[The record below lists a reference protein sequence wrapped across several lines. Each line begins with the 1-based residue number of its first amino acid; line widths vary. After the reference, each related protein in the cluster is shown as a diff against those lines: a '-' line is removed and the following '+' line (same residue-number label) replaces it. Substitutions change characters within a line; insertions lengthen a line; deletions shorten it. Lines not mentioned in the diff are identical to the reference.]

1 MPRLS
6 TVLNAGCRTRF
17 APESLESVIASP
29 AARDAISSRA
39 SLLDYSY
46 KEFIKHILRIAR
58 SMASETA
65 GPSHNRS
72 FLAGPLAS
80 LPWARAF
87 AACRSRLR
95 CPVLSFVNLGLWR
108 LRLWYDLRSATSP
121 RDIQDSNSSVRDAD
135 CGVRT
140 GIVREKGRAW
150 VLEIVST
157 SVFAGSNPGRD
168 SSSPN

>member
-1 MPRLS
+1 MPWQSTFPSRYTSTWSPLSMPRLS

-39 SLLDYSY
+39 SLLDYSLLDFY

-58 SMASETA
+58 SMASEKA

-72 FLAGPLAS
+72 FSAGPLAS

-87 AACRSRLR
+87 ASCRSRLR
-95 CPVLSFVNLGLWR
+95 CPVLSFVNLGSWR
-108 LRLWYDLRSATSP
+108 LRLSKWHRGWA
-121 RDIQDSNSSVRDAD
+121 SSIEHR
-135 CGVRT
+135 G
-140 GIVREKGRAW
+140 
-150 VLEIVST
+150 
-157 SVFAGSNPGRD
+157 
-168 SSSPN
+168 

>member
-1 MPRLS
+1 MP
-6 TVLNAGCRTRF
+6 NAGPGF

-58 SMASETA
+58 SMASEKA
-65 GPSHNRS
+65 EPSHNRS

-108 LRLWYDLRSATSP
+108 LRLSKRLGHFTGSLLHYP
-121 RDIQDSNSSVRDAD
+121 RQWPPGRPVIPIPMTNGALASSNFTPAD
-135 CGVRT
+135 CG
-140 GIVREKGRAW
+140 
-150 VLEIVST
+150 
-157 SVFAGSNPGRD
+157 
-168 SSSPN
+168 